1 MMVLRGLALSLA
13 IVATACTIDG
23 TAGEASRAQG
33 IIGGDQSEPSEFPAT
48 GMLVARDHLICTAT
62 LIAPDVAITAAHCL
76 AEAPP
81 FGDFGFTL
89 DTDAGDGFGD
99 VVPVAVY
106 HIHPGF
112 DPGVNAYLD
121 LAVRNDVGVMLL
133 AHPIEGVV
141 PEIVE
146 QADDRL
152 TVEAGDQLA
161 MCGFGLTLWHTA
173 TLPIKRDA
181 QLIVARAEAN
191 EFSTAAAD
199 PQPCNGDSGGP
210 LFVDGPKGRRIV
222 GLVSRAVGASV
233 MCDTGAIITRLKPY
247 ADWIYL
253 ASHDHNTGGCSAG
266 GHGAALPFGLIAL
279 AGLWV
284 RRRRGAR

>member
-1 MMVLRGLALSLA
+1 MMVLRGSGLTIA
-13 IVATACTIDG
+13 ILATACTVDA
-23 TAGEASRAQG
+23 AGEASRAQA

-62 LIAPDVAITAAHCL
+62 LIAPDVAITAGHCL
-76 AEAPP
+76 SPEPE
-81 FGDFGFTL
+81 FGGFGFTL
-89 DTDAGDGFGD
+89 DSDGSDGFGEI
-99 VVPVAVY
+99 VPVAVY

-112 DPGVNAYLD
+112 DPGVDDFID
-121 LAVRNDVGVMLL
+121 LAVRNDVGVILL
-133 AHPIEGVV
+133 EHPIEGVV
-141 PEIVE
+141 PEIIE
-146 QADDRL
+146 RADDRMA
-152 TVEAGDQLA
+152 VNSGDELA
-161 MCGFGLTLWHTA
+161 MCGFGRTLWHTA

-181 QLIVARAEAN
+181 QLIVDRSLDF
-191 EFSTAAAD
+191 EFSTTAAD

-210 LFVDGPKGRRIV
+210 LFADGPKGRRMV
-222 GLVSRAVGASV
+222 GLVSRAVGRSV

-266 GHGAALPFGLIAL
+266 GHGAALPFGLVAL